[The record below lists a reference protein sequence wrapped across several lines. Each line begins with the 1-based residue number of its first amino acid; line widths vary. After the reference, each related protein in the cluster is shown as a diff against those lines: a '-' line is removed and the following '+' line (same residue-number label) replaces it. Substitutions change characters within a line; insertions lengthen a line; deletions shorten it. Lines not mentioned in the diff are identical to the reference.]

1 MQYKLTDE
9 FPYIRNDTNTAMLPN
24 VVIYEDTY
32 RGFKFYVYSIRFNY
46 PTCYIVIPKNH
57 KLYGICY
64 DDFPN
69 TLYQPHG
76 GFTFSGFHHDR
87 KTKTWEIGW
96 DYAHAGDY
104 TTFLDEP
111 GHKKW
116 TIGEIV
122 DDAKKVIDS
131 L

>member
-9 FPYIRNDTNTAMLPN
+9 FPYMINDTNTALLPIEI
-24 VVIYEDTY
+24 VYEDTY
-32 RGFKFYVYSIRFNY
+32 RGFKFYILSLHFYY
-46 PTCYIVIPKNH
+46 PTCYIVIPKDH
-57 KLYGICY
+57 KLYGKCY
-64 DDFPN
+64 DDFPD

-76 GFTFSGFHHDR
+76 GFTFSGFHNDE
-87 KTKTWEIGW
+87 TWEIGW

-104 TTFLDEP
+104 TTLFNET